1 MASPAAVLQV
11 FVNANT
17 KVASAQLAAFDRQL
31 TGVGKTSAATGA
43 SMGKMTKGAAM
54 AGAGIAAVGAVAVV
68 AGKQLYDLGVE
79 FDEAY
84 DTIRVRTGA
93 TGRELEKL
101 QGSFRDVAKNVPN
114 DFEDVGKAVG
124 DLNTRLG
131 LTGKPLERMAEN
143 MLHLSNITGDDLES
157 SIRAVAVAFNDF
169 QIPLGRQEKALNG
182 LFRLYQAS
190 GVSVAQLAESVQKF
204 GSPLRQLGFSF
215 GEAASM
221 FAAFERAGVNTQT
234 MMPGLRMAIRNLTQ
248 PSADLA
254 ARMQDLGI
262 QAGKPEKALQGV
274 LKLLGNSSNLSVVE
288 KTGLAYEVF
297 GTRAGADMAEAIKQG
312 RFEVDKYLKIFRD
325 NKGDS
330 IKKAADES
338 YDFSENVKIL
348 GNNLKL
354 FLEPAANAVFVAL
367 DDVTRAL
374 RQAFRE
380 LDGTSKKSSTLG
392 NVLKVVS
399 VIVYAARTAFQLFFR
414 TTRRIIEGMVQ
425 IIKGFAQ
432 AFKGSFQFVMGLL
445 TGNWRKAL
453 NGAKNFAKGTF
464 KAIVGVI
471 KSVTAP
477 VRSVFQGV
485 VEIVRD
491 KFKSAYNAA
500 VNFIN
505 GIIKVINKIPGVDI
519 STISLG
525 SGEGSSQRGRAAG
538 LQRGGALMGGKP
550 SGDSI
555 PAMLERGEYVLNRE
569 AVKKIGVQRL
579 NQLNFKNAPRFQKGG
594 RVGMITGGDVVDAAK
609 ASVGL
614 GKKALDLVAQGPGAF
629 IDLLPKANLPQ
640 PIQGLGPW
648 LIKQVSGF
656 IKNKV
661 GNLLA
666 SASGG
671 VPGYTGPPP
680 DFKQLGNNSWVDSNT
695 LAVGYYLA
703 NKFGVSITDGWRPQN
718 ASYGAINSSHKRGT
732 PGNPGALD
740 FAPPSTALQSFAAKH
755 IAGLTENDI
764 HDWGTGL
771 HNHIAFFQRGGIAKF
786 NKGGF
791 VGNINKIWGEHN
803 SGYGDWGGPTL
814 PSYVVAALAQA
825 AGMPGKTMEQVTRGE
840 SGAHAKGTAR
850 PGATGIDPGGTKGH
864 GLWMITSGY
873 NEDLAAKVGG
883 WGKMLN
889 PVINAW
895 AASQI
900 YRRQGL
906 GAWYGTGSVTGNGI
920 NYSGNYDI
928 ANALGGL
935 GYRGALYMATDGGL
949 GEKPKSIEALRKG
962 AAKALDRV
970 RALRGR
976 GAKGFLDAAVGNAR
990 EASKLAGEGE
1000 VTRAKSRLQ
1009 KARAQI
1015 RKAVRAGKK
1024 PGRPGGGGGGA
1035 AGGAATPTEI
1045 AETVSLE
1052 QNRAIIAQLDEKI
1065 SLFERSAGAEW
1076 SPAGGD
1082 YDQTEIDGL
1091 RALYVQLRDAY
1102 VLQRDLVEAEIRR
1115 VEEMIQRRKEK
1126 IGEIVQKIRQWQID
1140 IGVLQ
1145 DSIRGGISEE
1155 QAKKWRERIGEL
1167 EDKLK
1172 KGGTAN
1178 QKEAWREEIKNL
1190 RGKLSGPSEED
1201 KKRWKKQIEKIRGFI
1216 SSGQTNM
1223 GNHNTFIEDARSIIE
1238 DNLRPELEDLI
1249 GVTGESGK
1257 IGDTNWEILALDN
1270 MTPGSVTSPSDGD
1283 SEIADLLRQQLQE
1296 TQRAL
1301 AISQAQMPI
1310 FQQFMPRFHQGGVV
1324 QGPMGAERPV
1334 MAQAGEGIFTRDQM
1348 RAMGSQNIT
1357 VVIEDAAIDSN
1368 RIRVEVDGVIQD
1380 KVSTVRRQGSNRKFV
1395 TSR

>member
-43 SMGKMTKGAAM
+43 SMGKMTKGAAA
-54 AGAGIAAVGAVAVV
+54 AGAGIAAFGVVAVA
-68 AGKQLYDLGVE
+68 AGKQLYQLGQE
-79 FDEAY
+79 FDNAY

-93 TGRELEKL
+93 TGRELKRL
-101 QGSFRDVAKNVPN
+101 QSSFENVAKNVPS
-114 DFEDVGKAVG
+114 DLEDVGVAIG

-143 MLHLSNITGDDLES
+143 VLHLSQLTGDDLEGN
-157 SIRAVAVAFNDF
+157 IKAVARSFVDWEVT
-169 QIPLGRQEKALNG
+169 IPKQTRYLDGM
-182 LFRLYQAS
+182 FRVSQAS
-190 GVSVAQLAESVQKF
+190 GASIAELADQVQKF
-204 GSPLRQLGFSF
+204 GSPLRQLGFDF
-215 GEAASM
+215 DEAISM
-221 FAAFERAGVNTQT
+221 FASFERAGVNTQT
-234 MMPGLRMAIRNLTQ
+234 MVPGLKLAISNLTR
-248 PSADLA
+248 PTENLA
-254 ARMQDLGI
+254 AQMSKLGVE
-262 QAGKPEKALQGV
+262 AGKPDVALRQIF
-274 LKLLGNSSNLSVVE
+274 KLLGSGSTLSQIE
-288 KTGLAYEVF
+288 KTGLAMDVF
-297 GTRAGADMAEAIKQG
+297 GKRAGADMAEAIKQG
-312 RFEVDKYLKIFRD
+312 RFELDRFLKIFRD
-325 NKGDS
+325 DQGDT
-330 IKKAADES
+330 IRGAAKDT
-338 YDFSENVKIL
+338 YDFSENMRIFANRMKVL
-348 GNNLKL
+348 VR
-354 FLEPAANAVFVAL
+354 PAAMAVFNALGKISQALASPFVNRALKAMGRVFKATFDGIVFAIRPMVKGVRGGFNAVSDAARAVSKVFKSIVQPIRSAL
-367 DDVTRAL
+367 SAVSDAVRNRLQGAL
-374 RQAFRE
+374 R
-380 LDGTSKKSSTLG
+380 
-392 NVLKVVS
+392 
-399 VIVYAARTAFQLFFR
+399 
-414 TTRRIIEGMVQ
+414 
-425 IIKGFAQ
+425 
-432 AFKGSFQFVMGLL
+432 
-445 TGNWRKAL
+445 
-453 NGAKNFAKGTF
+453 
-464 KAIVGVI
+464 
-471 KSVTAP
+471 
-477 VRSVFQGV
+477 
-485 VEIVRD
+485 
-491 KFKSAYNAA
+491 AA
-500 VNFIN
+500 VSFVN
-505 GIIKVINKIPGVDI
+505 GIINVLNKIPTVDI
-519 STISLG
+519 KPVG
-525 SGEGSSQRGRAAG
+525 GNYFGEGSSQRGRAAG
-538 LQRGGALMGGKP
+538 LQRGGFLMGGRP

-569 AVKKIGVQRL
+569 AVKKIGLRRL
-579 NQLNFKNAPRFQKGG
+579 NDLNFKQASRFQVGG
-594 RVGMITGGDVVDAAK
+594 PADGDREKRGLPAGIPSLAGK
-609 ASVGL
+609 AFGL
-614 GKKALDLVAQGPGAF
+614 LSKGPGAF
-629 IDLLPKANLPQ
+629 IDLLPKPNLPQ
-640 PIQGLGPW
+640 PIAALGPW
-648 LIKQVSGF
+648 LIDQVSGW
-656 IKNKV
+656 IKDKV
-661 GNLLA
+661 GGLMKATGGGSIRNYPMLSGDTDFLPALGMSLSKMAKATGQSIFVQSGFRSYAEQAALYEAYINGTGNLA
-666 SASGG
+666 APPGSSNHESGRAADIT
-671 VPGYTGPPP
+671 PGREVFG
-680 DFKQLGNNSWVDSNT
+680 
-695 LAVGYYLA
+695 AVA
-703 NKFGVSITDGWRPQN
+703 NKFGLGFTV
-718 ASYGAINSSHKRGT
+718 
-732 PGNPGALD
+732 
-740 FAPPSTALQSFAAKH
+740 PSESWH
-755 IAGLTENDI
+755 IELMR
-764 HDWGTGL
+764 
-771 HNHIAFFQRGGIAKF
+771 RGGAVGMQ
-786 NKGGF
+786 KGGF

-825 AGMPGKTMEQVTRGE
+825 AGMPGVTMEQVTRGE

-1024 PGRPGGGGGGA
+1024 PSRPGGGGGGGA
-1035 AGGAATPTEI
+1035 AGAATPAEI

-1115 VEEMIQRRKEK
+1115 VEEMIQRRKEN

-1155 QAKKWRERIGEL
+1155 QAKKWRERIAEL

-1178 QKEAWREEIKNL
+1178 QKEAWREEIKTL

-1249 GVTGESGK
+1249 GVTGESGL
-1257 IGDTNWEILALDN
+1257 IGDTNWEILNLDK
-1270 MTPGSVTSPSDGD
+1270 MVPGSPNSPADGD

-1310 FQQFMPRFHQGGVV
+1310 FQQFMPRFHQGGIV

-1334 MAQAGEGIFTRDQM
+1334 MAQAGEGVFTRDQM